1 MKKFSKILMILCVLI
16 SQLGGSINVLAEEII
31 NTNNNESNNEV
42 VNEEENKEDKEEENK
57 VDNEKNSQTS
67 EVIKDEKNNKE
78 NETSG
83 VIIDDNINYD
93 FVISANGE
101 EVVDNYVISDNKDVY
116 FKITL
121 DDSIEAG
128 YDSISVNGIDITT
141 NYDSENGFLIS
152 YNDSLYGEYSYCFVV
167 TIGDKEITKDIT
179 VTNNSLN
186 NSRDNARMLTDLN
199 SADIL
204 FVSDK
209 AYVLSGVTEDEI
221 RNCLPGFDVILVNP
235 EEGNNSLLEVSK
247 NDLSVSYELIYVE
260 DENADEV
267 IDFNDIVFRAMAD
280 ISDSILVDKEYNS
293 GYDMNNDSS
302 VDIMDITKLYDYLIN
317 GWDHQFDIDKDNKL
331 NTSIDSD
338 ILGEIKLG
346 DTFTVRFTLDNFKE
360 YNKIQGLSG
369 KINFDNT
376 ILSLDDVTVYG
387 DIRMYYNQDG
397 EFVIFG
403 NDYGDEGVM
412 FECTFAAIAPTTGDS
427 VSISEINASYAG
439 EEILLEDNELNVDYV
454 VTFENNKGGD
464 VDDSKNEV
472 VPTPLNNETT
482 VTSRVKSSDSYLADL
497 KISGVDFEFSPY
509 TYKYEITVANDVN
522 SLDLSVILSSNLATY
537 SVYGNENF
545 KVGENVVT
553 VVVTAED
560 GSTHTYTLIVNKE
573 KATDTSKDED
583 EEEDTTE
590 KNENS
595 TSRIIIII
603 LIILVIIGLIYL
615 IFKDD
620 EEDEEV
626 NSNNNDNKKDNKNNK
641 NKK

>member
-31 NTNNNESNNEV
+31 NSTEEDKNEEV
-42 VNEEENKEDKEEENK
+42 VIDEDNEEEIKEEKNEEEIKEEKNEEENNQ
-57 VDNEKNSQTS
+57 VVLYDNE
-67 EVIKDEKNNKE
+67 EDINNDD
-78 NETSG
+78 
-83 VIIDDNINYD
+83 IDATNYD

-121 DDSIEAG
+121 DDSIETG
-128 YDSISVNGIDITT
+128 YDIISINGIDITA
-141 NYDSENGFLIS
+141 NYDSENGYLIS
-152 YNDSLYGEYSYCFVV
+152 YNDSLYGEYSYSFVV
-167 TIGDKEITKDIT
+167 TIGDKEIVKDIT

-209 AYVLSGVTEDEI
+209 AYVLSGVIEDEI
-221 RNCLPGFDVILVNP
+221 RNCLSGFDVSLVNP

-247 NDLSVSYELIYVE
+247 NGLSVSYELIYVE

-302 VDIMDITKLYDYLIN
+302 VDIMDVTKLYDYLIN

-346 DTFTVRFTLDNFKE
+346 DTFTVRFTLNNFKE

-403 NDYGDEGVM
+403 NDYSDEGVM
-412 FECTFAAIAPTTGDS
+412 FECTFTAIAPTTGDS
-427 VSISEINASYAG
+427 VSISDLKASYAG
-439 EEILLEDNELNVDYV
+439 EEILLEENELNVDYV

-509 TYKYEITVANDVN
+509 TYKYEITVPNDVN

-573 KATDTSKDED
+573 KAKDSAKD
-583 EEEDTTE
+583 KDEDTTE
-590 KNENS
+590 KKESS

-626 NSNNNDNKKDNKNNK
+626 SSNNNDDKKDNKNNK

>member
-31 NTNNNESNNEV
+31 NTNEEDKNEEVVIDENNEEEIKEEK
-42 VNEEENKEDKEEENK
+42 NEEENNQVVLYEEE
-57 VDNEKNSQTS
+57 D
-67 EVIKDEKNNKE
+67 INNDD
-78 NETSG
+78 
-83 VIIDDNINYD
+83 IDATNYD

-128 YDSISVNGIDITT
+128 YDSISINGIDITA
-141 NYDSENGFLIS
+141 NYDNENGYLIS
-152 YNDSLYGEYSYCFVV
+152 YNDSLYGEYSYNFVV
-167 TIGDKEITKDIT
+167 TIGDKEITKDII

-209 AYVLSGVTEDEI
+209 AYVLSGITEDEI
-221 RNCLPGFDVILVNP
+221 RNCLPGFGVSLVNP

-247 NDLSVSYELIYVE
+247 NGLSVSYELIYVE
-260 DENADEV
+260 DENANEE
-267 IDFNDIVFRAMAD
+267 IDFDDIVFRAMAD
-280 ISDSILVDKEYNS
+280 ISDSILVDKGYNS

-412 FECTFAAIAPTTGDS
+412 FECTFTAIAPTTGDS
-427 VSISEINASYAG
+427 VSISDLKASYAG
-439 EEILLEDNELNVDYV
+439 EEILLEENELNVDYV

-472 VPTPLNNETT
+472 VPTPLNNQTI
-482 VTSRVKSSDSYLADL
+482 VTSRVKSSDSYLTDL

-573 KATDTSKDED
+573 KAKDSAKD
-583 EEEDTTE
+583 KDEDTTE
-590 KNENS
+590 KKESS

-626 NSNNNDNKKDNKNNK
+626 SSNNNDNKKDNKNNK
-641 NKK
+641 NKR

>member
-31 NTNNNESNNEV
+31 NANEEDKNEEVVIDENNEEEIKEEK
-42 VNEEENKEDKEEENK
+42 NEEENNQ
-57 VDNEKNSQTS
+57 VVLYDNE
-67 EVIKDEKNNKE
+67 EDINNDD
-78 NETSG
+78 
-83 VIIDDNINYD
+83 IDATNYD

-101 EVVDNYVISDNKDVY
+101 EVVDNEYTVSDNKDVY

-121 DDSIEAG
+121 DDSIEAD

-141 NYDSENGFLIS
+141 NYDSENGYLIS
-152 YNDSLYGEYSYCFVV
+152 YNDSLYGQYSYSFVV

-209 AYVLSGVTEDEI
+209 AYVLSGITEDEI
-221 RNCLPGFDVILVNP
+221 RNCLPGFDVSLVNP
-235 EEGNNSLLEVSK
+235 SDGSNSLLEVSK
-247 NDLSVSYELIYVE
+247 NGLSVSYELIYVE
-260 DENADEV
+260 DENDDEI
-267 IDFNDIVFRAMAD
+267 IDFDDIVSRAMAD
-280 ISDSILVDKEYNS
+280 ISDNILVDKEYNP
-293 GYDMNNDSS
+293 GYDMNIDSS
-302 VDIMDITKLYDYLIN
+302 VDIMDATKLYDYLIN

-346 DTFTVRFTLDNFKE
+346 DTFTVRFTLNNFKE

-369 KINFDNT
+369 KINFDDT

-403 NDYGDEGVM
+403 NDYSDEGVM
-412 FECTFAAIAPTTGDS
+412 FECTFTAVAPTTGDS
-427 VSISEINASYAG
+427 VSISDLKASYAG
-439 EEILLEDNELNVDYV
+439 EEILLEDNVLNVDYV

-472 VPTPLNNETT
+472 APTPLNNETT

-497 KISGVDFEFSPY
+497 KIDGVDFEFSPY

-573 KATDTSKDED
+573 KAKDSAKD
-583 EEEDTTE
+583 KDEDTTE
-590 KNENS
+590 KKESS

-626 NSNNNDNKKDNKNNK
+626 SSNNNDNKKDNKNNK

>member
-31 NTNNNESNNEV
+31 NANEEDKNEEVVIDKNNEEEIKEEK
-42 VNEEENKEDKEEENK
+42 NEEENNQVVLYDNEEDK
-57 VDNEKNSQTS
+57 
-67 EVIKDEKNNKE
+67 NNDD
-78 NETSG
+78 
-83 VIIDDNINYD
+83 IDATNYD

-128 YDSISVNGIDITT
+128 YDSISVNGIDITA
-141 NYDSENGFLIS
+141 NYDSENGYLIS
-152 YNDSLYGEYSYCFVV
+152 YNDSLYGEYSYNFVV

-209 AYVLSGVTEDEI
+209 AYVLSGITEEEI

-247 NDLSVSYELIYVE
+247 NGLSVSYELIYVE

-412 FECTFAAIAPTTGDS
+412 FECTFTAIAPTTGDS
-427 VSISEINASYAG
+427 VSISDLKASYAG
-439 EEILLEDNELNVDYV
+439 EEILLEENELNVDYV

-573 KATDTSKDED
+573 KAKDSAKD
-583 EEEDTTE
+583 KDEDTTE
-590 KNENS
+590 KKESS

-626 NSNNNDNKKDNKNNK
+626 SSNNNDNKKDNKNNK
-641 NKK
+641 NRK

>member
-31 NTNNNESNNEV
+31 DANEEDKNEEV
-42 VNEEENKEDKEEENK
+42 VIDENNEEEIKEEKNKEEKNKEENNQ
-57 VDNEKNSQTS
+57 VVLYD
-67 EVIKDEKNNKE
+67 DEEDINNDD
-78 NETSG
+78 
-83 VIIDDNINYD
+83 IDATNYD

-101 EVVDNYVISDNKDVY
+101 EVADNYIISDNKDIY

-121 DDSIEAG
+121 DDSIETG
-128 YDSISVNGIDITT
+128 YDSISINGIDITA
-141 NYDSENGFLIS
+141 NYDSENGYLIS
-152 YNDSLYGEYSYCFVV
+152 YIDSLYGEYSYSFVV

-209 AYVLSGVTEDEI
+209 AYVLSGVSEDEI
-221 RNCLPGFDVILVNP
+221 RNCLPGFDVSLVNP

-247 NDLSVSYELIYVE
+247 NGLSVSYELIYVE

-267 IDFNDIVFRAMAD
+267 IDFNDIISRVMAD

-302 VDIMDITKLYDYLIN
+302 VDIMDTTKLYDYLIN

-376 ILSLDDVTVYG
+376 ILRLDDVTVYG
-387 DIRMYYNQDG
+387 DMEMYYNQDG

-403 NDYGDEGVM
+403 NDYSDEDVM
-412 FECTFAAIAPTTGDS
+412 FECTFTSIAPTTGDS
-427 VSISEINASYAG
+427 VSISDLKASYAG
-439 EEILLEDNELNVDYV
+439 EEILLEENELNVDYV

-464 VDDSKNEV
+464 TVDSKDEV

-573 KATDTSKDED
+573 KAKDSAKD
-583 EEEDTTE
+583 KDEDTTE
-590 KNENS
+590 KKESS

>member
-31 NTNNNESNNEV
+31 NANEEDKNEEVVIDENNEEEIKEEK
-42 VNEEENKEDKEEENK
+42 NEEENNQ
-57 VDNEKNSQTS
+57 VVLYDNE
-67 EVIKDEKNNKE
+67 EDINNDD
-78 NETSG
+78 
-83 VIIDDNINYD
+83 IDATNYD

-101 EVVDNYVISDNKDVY
+101 EVVDNYIISDNKDVY

-128 YDSISVNGIDITT
+128 YDSISINGIDITA
-141 NYDSENGFLIS
+141 NYDNENGYLIS
-152 YNDSLYGEYSYCFVV
+152 YNDSLYGEYSYSFVV

-199 SADIL
+199 IADIL

-209 AYVLSGVTEDEI
+209 VYVLSGITEDEI
-221 RNCLPGFDVILVNP
+221 RNCLPGFGVSLVNP

-247 NDLSVSYELIYVE
+247 NGLSVSYELIYVE

-280 ISDSILVDKEYNS
+280 ISDSILVDKGYNS

-412 FECTFAAIAPTTGDS
+412 FECTFTAIAPTTGDS
-427 VSISEINASYAG
+427 VSISDLKASYAG
-439 EEILLEDNELNVDYV
+439 EEILLEENELNVDYV

-573 KATDTSKDED
+573 KAKDSAKD
-583 EEEDTTE
+583 KDEDTTE
-590 KNENS
+590 KKESS

-626 NSNNNDNKKDNKNNK
+626 SSNNNDDKKDNKNNK

>member
-31 NTNNNESNNEV
+31 NANEEDKNEEVVIDENNEEEIKEGK
-42 VNEEENKEDKEEENK
+42 NEEENNQ
-57 VDNEKNSQTS
+57 VVLYDNE
-67 EVIKDEKNNKE
+67 EDINNDD
-78 NETSG
+78 
-83 VIIDDNINYD
+83 IDATNYD

-121 DDSIEAG
+121 DDSIETG
-128 YDSISVNGIDITT
+128 YDSISINGIDITA
-141 NYDSENGFLIS
+141 NYDSENGYLIS
-152 YNDSLYGEYSYCFVV
+152 YNDSLYGEYSYNFVV

-209 AYVLSGVTEDEI
+209 AYVLSGITEDEI
-221 RNCLPGFDVILVNP
+221 RSCLPGFDIILVNP

-247 NDLSVSYELIYVE
+247 NGLSVSYELIYVE

-280 ISDSILVDKEYNS
+280 ISNSVLVDKEYNS

-397 EFVIFG
+397 EFVTFG
-403 NDYGDEGVM
+403 NDSGDEGVM
-412 FECTFAAIAPTTGDS
+412 FECTFTAIAPTTGDS
-427 VSISEINASYAG
+427 VSISDLKASYAG
-439 EEILLEDNELNVDYV
+439 EEILLEENELNVDYV

-464 VDDSKNEV
+464 TTDSKNEV

-545 KVGENVVT
+545 KVGENIVT

-573 KATDTSKDED
+573 KAKDSAKD
-583 EEEDTTE
+583 KDEDTTE
-590 KNENS
+590 KKESS

-626 NSNNNDNKKDNKNNK
+626 SSNNNDNKKDNKNNK